1 MLENKILL
9 KKRNFKI
16 LPSYVGKTL
25 KVHNGLNF
33 DEILIQKEMVNHKL
47 GEFSFTRKPFSFKKK
62 KKKK

>member
-1 MLENKILL
+1 MLEKKIIL

-16 LPSYVGKTL
+16 LPCYVGKTL
-25 KVHNGLNF
+25 KVHNGLNY

-62 KKKK
+62 KKK